1 MKKMMLIGRGMFFGI
16 IGALIGGIPNSVLKT
31 FIGLSDFGEICF
43 TSFKV
48 EIGWDLAIT
57 PCGIYSRTFWSLFG
71 TFVPTIIG
79 GALFGFIG
87 MQIGCKRAEKWGKT
101 ISKENWKDYF
111 WWSFA
116 GGVLFDLIFIFM
128 IIYIPT

>member
-1 MKKMMLIGRGMFFGI
+1 MKSTILIGRGMLYGI

-31 FIGLSDFGEICF
+31 FIAFSDFGEICF
-43 TSFKV
+43 NSFKV
-48 EIGWDLAIT
+48 ELGWDLAIT
-57 PCGIYSRTFWSLFG
+57 PCGIFSRAFWSLFG
-71 TFVPTIIG
+71 TFVPTILG
-79 GALFGFIG
+79 GALFGLVG
-87 MQIGCKRAEKWGKT
+87 MQIGYKRAKKRGDSL
-101 ISKENWKDYF
+101 SKENWKDSF